1 MTGATVNAALRRN
14 VTDRKARMAFVDS
27 TGQSD
32 PAESVRQLVARKGH
46 VAHVALRVLAAPA
59 ALAAAAAAG
68 ALFLILLPICG
79 VASIAESVAREAW
92 RFLSATRRT
101 LAPYRPGRS

>member
-1 MTGATVNAALRRN
+1 VTGATVNAALRRN

-27 TGQSD
+27 TGQSN
-32 PAESVRQLVARKGH
+32 PAESVRHSVAHKGH
-46 VAHVALRVLAAPA
+46 IALRVLAAPA

-79 VASIAESVAREAW
+79 IASIAEGVARDAW
-92 RFLSATRRT
+92 RFLSSTRRL
-101 LAPYRPGRS
+101 LAPYRPRRS